1 MIKATF
7 INSTLTQYTDKDIS
21 WVQELLLSKG
31 YLADKDTGSATFQ
44 VTENSPNA
52 HSVIVGAGHLLAD
65 FTKSGKTWKVKIQND
80 SALVLSVPQNTSG
93 VTKYVHIIVKID
105 NTVEPNAVGSNVA
118 SIVAV
123 SLTTATPSAGDIQ
136 GVIGAGMDYY
146 SLGYVT
152 QVNNNPVITNAI
164 ITNQS
169 TKVTLSKAID
179 IPSTNV
185 IYASGYFSGSSYPST
200 PFVGQWFYK
209 TTAPIGQQFWNG
221 SAWQLA
227 LTSADAPT
235 KKDNY
240 TANGAISS
248 KDVVIVTS
256 NDTVKKISP
265 SGFSTPASLTTPR
278 TTYGVPRSLPLSTA
292 GMYVHI
298 QGGNIENQKK
308 LSAQVVTMNA
318 GETDFANGTEAII
331 YNTGNGVR
339 WYDVCQIGVDKF
351 LFIFQTDTGGSP
363 AGIKCAVISISGT
376 TITVGTI
383 QTIESTGGTSYFCAC
398 AKLDTD
404 KAIIFYRKDADGFL
418 YGQVL
423 TVSGTTISTNTAY
436 ACKSTNASYYGV
448 SATDTA
454 TGAGVV
460 VFAKNSDSNLYARA
474 YTVSGTAIT
483 FNTENSLFTTSTSQ
497 QFYCKLGTISATKL
511 LLCYEDQGTPP
522 VTSKCATI
530 DITSGGAT
538 LTMSSTLQ
546 LSTENS
552 TRIYGMTVISQTF
565 ALVASVEGDT
575 SYKVWFIN
583 ISSTTPTSVSS
594 YAVGH
599 TTTSYLYHGCA
610 VVKVAPWTYV
620 IEGGG
625 SNADGDYIF
634 KLTPESS
641 NFIGVAES
649 AIADTATGAILKR
662 FLKHTIWSGL
672 TAGSKYYVDDN
683 GQETIKPS
691 LTAPVLGIATSAT
704 DMQLL

>member
-7 INSTLTQYTDKDIS
+7 INSTLTQYSDKDIS

-80 SALVLSVPQNTSG
+80 ASLVLSVPQNTSG

-185 IYASGYFSGSSYPST
+185 VYPSGYFSGSSYPST

-209 TTAPIGQQFWNG
+209 TSAPIGQQFWNG

-240 TANGAISS
+240 TANGALVS

-256 NDTVKKISP
+256 NDTVKKMSP
-265 SGFSTPASLTTPR
+265 SGFTTPASLTTPR

-292 GMYVHI
+292 GLYVHI
-298 QGGNIENQKK
+298 QGGNVDNAKN
-308 LSAQVVTMNA
+308 LTAQVVTMNA
-318 GETDFANGTEAII
+318 GETDFANGTEAVI
-331 YNTGNGVR
+331 YNTSNGVR
-339 WYDVCQIGVDKF
+339 HYDVCKIGVDKF
-351 LFIFQTDTGGSP
+351 LFIFQADTGSSP

-383 QTIESTGGTSYFCAC
+383 QTIESTGGLSYQCTC
-398 AKLDTD
+398 AKLATD

-423 TVSGTTISTNTAY
+423 TVSGTTISTNLTY
-436 ACKSTNASYYGV
+436 VCKNTNASYYGM

-454 TGAGVV
+454 TDAGVV
-460 VFAKNSDSNLYARA
+460 VFGKNSDQNLYGRA

-483 FNTENSLFTTSTSQ
+483 YNTENTLTTTSSSAQ
-497 QFYCKLGTISATKL
+497 YYCKLGTISATKL
-511 LLCYEDQGTPP
+511 LLCFEDQGTL

-530 DITSGGAT
+530 AITSAGAT

-546 LSTENS
+546 LSPVNS
-552 TRIYGMTVISQTF
+552 TRVFGMTIINGTF

-575 SYKVWFIN
+575 SYKLWFIN
-583 ISSTTPTSVSS
+583 ISSTTPTVVQS

-599 TTTSYLYHGCA
+599 STTSSLYYGCA
-610 VVKVAPWTYV
+610 VIKVAPWTYV

-625 SNADGDYIF
+625 SNADGDYIL

-649 AIADTATGAILKR
+649 AIADTAVGAVLKR